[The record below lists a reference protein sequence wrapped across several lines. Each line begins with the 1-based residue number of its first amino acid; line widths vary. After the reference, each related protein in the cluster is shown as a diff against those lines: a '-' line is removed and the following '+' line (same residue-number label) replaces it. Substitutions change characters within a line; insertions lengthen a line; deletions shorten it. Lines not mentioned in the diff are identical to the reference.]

1 MSPPNITDSYT
12 FRGLQKPALPEQASE
27 RAAEARNRPHPHGM
41 PPGLAKKVDAGE
53 LDDPK
58 ASLNQAIIES
68 QLSVSVGAKDQPMA
82 LLFKTVLEALK
93 EHVEPIL
100 GANAIEQAYDSG
112 LDVSPE
118 ATAERIVS
126 QSTAFFSAFQS
137 QERHQ
142 GLSLQEQLDKF
153 LDVIGGGIDQGF
165 AEAREIL
172 DGLGVLEG
180 DIASNIDKTYE
191 LVQQG
196 LEAFAALPPKQS

>member
-1 MSPPNITDSYT
+1 MAPPNVTDSYSS
-12 FRGLQKPALPEQASE
+12 RGLQKPALPEQASE
-27 RAAEARNRPHPHGM
+27 RASEARSKPHPHGM
-41 PPGLAKKVDAGE
+41 PPGLAKKIDSGE

-93 EHVEPIL
+93 EYVDPIL
-100 GANAIEQAYDSG
+100 GTNAIEEAYESG

-137 QERHQ
+137 QERNQ
-142 GLSLQEQLDKF
+142 DLSLQEQVDKF
-153 LDVIGGGIDQGF
+153 LEVIGGGIDQGF
-165 AEAREIL
+165 KEARDIL
-172 DGLGVLEG
+172 GGLGVLEG

-196 LEAFAALPPKQS
+196 LKDFAAGQQSQL